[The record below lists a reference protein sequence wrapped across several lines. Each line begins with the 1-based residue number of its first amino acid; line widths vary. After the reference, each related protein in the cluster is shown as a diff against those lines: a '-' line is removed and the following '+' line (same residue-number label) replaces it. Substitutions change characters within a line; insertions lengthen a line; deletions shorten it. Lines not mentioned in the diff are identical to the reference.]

1 MTLLNKMKI
10 AGGEKI
16 TDEALYSL
24 DRDLEKTPDE
34 ARSAQDVTAD
44 NP

>member
-1 MTLLNKMKI
+1 LNKMKI

-16 TDEALYSL
+16 SSNALYSL
-24 DRDLEKTPDE
+24 DRDLEHTPDGAKLAE
-34 ARSAQDVTAD
+34 DVTAA